1 MPQPT
6 LSTRIAIIGAGSVGS
21 TIAYTLLNNPV
32 ASEILLVDPQ
42 EEFRDAQVQ
51 DLSDATYHGN
61 TSTHIRAG
69 THAEA
74 GQCDIIVVTAGAK
87 QKKGESRTDLIGR
100 NQSIL
105 QSVISDMKPF
115 NPKAILLLIANP
127 VDILTYFALQYSGLP
142 KTQVIGSGTFLDS
155 ARLRGALATKAGVAA
170 SSIDA
175 FVLGEHGESQ
185 IVAWSSASIAGI
197 PLHLFPATK
206 SLDREAMANDTK
218 QKASALINSKGS
230 TEFGIGSVTSSIC
243 KSILFDQRN
252 VRPVSIFNEDL
263 NVCLSKTVVLGR
275 QGVEK
280 ILELPLNAEENSAL
294 QQSAKQLREVIEEA
308 ESQ

>member
-1 MPQPT
+1 
-6 LSTRIAIIGAGSVGS
+6 
-21 TIAYTLLNNPV
+21 
-32 ASEILLVDPQ
+32 
-42 EEFRDAQVQ
+42 
-51 DLSDATYHGN
+51 
-61 TSTHIRAG
+61 
-69 THAEA
+69 
-74 GQCDIIVVTAGAK
+74 
-87 QKKGESRTDLIGR
+87 
-100 NQSIL
+100 
-105 QSVISDMKPF
+105 
-115 NPKAILLLIANP
+115 
-127 VDILTYFALQYSGLP
+127 
-142 KTQVIGSGTFLDS
+142 
-155 ARLRGALATKAGVAA
+155 
-170 SSIDA
+170 
-175 FVLGEHGESQ
+175 
-185 IVAWSSASIAGI
+185 
-197 PLHLFPATK
+197 
-206 SLDREAMANDTK
+206 MANDTK